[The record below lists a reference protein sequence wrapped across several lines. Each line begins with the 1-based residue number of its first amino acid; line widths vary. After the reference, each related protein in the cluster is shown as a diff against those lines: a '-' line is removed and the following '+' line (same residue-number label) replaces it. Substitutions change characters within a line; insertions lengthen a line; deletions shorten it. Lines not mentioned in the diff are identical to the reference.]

1 LGPNVTNASKSG
13 TNSGG
18 PVTAPRSAARSWIE
32 WLAGLPRRRAQ
43 WLIFAVIVILNAA
56 TQSASVTTEMHRN
69 GVAFRPLEPWVWEFT
84 SALSLL
90 LWFIPLL
97 VFYDALRARV
107 HAPVKRLAILAPA
120 SVVFCAI
127 HLATMALLR
136 WLIYAAAGW
145 QYHFGPLSQTFVYEF
160 RKDVM
165 TFALILAVA
174 SAWRVLVNRERE
186 VSRELAPDVAEVD
199 SLSDVL
205 AQPAATPQ
213 APTFLVRTTQG
224 DLLVRTE
231 EIDWIEAQGNYVAL
245 HVQDATRL
253 LRQTLTDMEAKLKD
267 YGFIRTHRRALVNR
281 ERMQAIIP
289 PELGELGVRLRSGQ
303 IAPLSESRRSEVL
316 RLVLGA

>member
-1 LGPNVTNASKSG
+1 VTVRRPAG
-13 TNSGG
+13 
-18 PVTAPRSAARSWIE
+18 RSWIE
-32 WLAGLPRRRAQ
+32 WLAARPPRRAQ
-43 WLIFAVIVILNAA
+43 WLVFAVIVVLNAA
-56 TQSASVTTEMHRN
+56 TQSASVTSDMQRN
-69 GVAFRPLEPWVWEFT
+69 GLVFRPLEPWVWEST
-84 SALSLL
+84 SAVSLL

-97 VFYDALRARV
+97 AFYDALRARANSLV
-107 HAPVKRLAILAPA
+107 VRVALLAPA
-120 SVVFCAI
+120 SVVFCAA
-127 HLATMALLR
+127 HVTTMALLR
-136 WLIYAAAGW
+136 WLFYTAVGW
-145 QYHFGPLSQTFVYEF
+145 QYHFGPLLQTFVYEF

-174 SAWRVLVNRERE
+174 SAWRALVQRQREAFRE
-186 VSRELAPDVAEVD
+186 QEPDVAAVD
-199 SLSDVL
+199 ALDAVS
-205 AQPAATPQ
+205 AQPAATLQ

-253 LRQTLTDMEAKLKD
+253 LRQTLTDMEARLKD

-289 PELGELGVRLRSGQ
+289 PELGELGVRLSSGQ